1 MLPANDGPL
10 QVTMGKL
17 RKWIRFLVKIKLIF
31 PFALVCCTVLCCV
44 VVVQSIEI
52 KRRLSDFVQID
63 SISHQSALNESI
75 KIIIFLSPTN
85 HCGLHVSIMLAS
97 IRKFNYFSPVRHT
110 SLSSSSFNLMKIK
123 VKAKS
128 REMMNGSRRRG
139 SENVQYFYDP
149 PFTFSLRLAYILFIW
164 KTAHKMQPP
173 SSHSEH
179 MHAMQFS
186 FSFKKWSKTFHHV
199 SELHFCNMSSLFA
212 EIYIFIR
219 QHQSEIFNIMVECVR
234 AGRSRWEQHSNICNA
249 SNLHIGDGSAKRT
262 SCFFT
267 TFAESHSRSTF
278 IRFNFLKSAFYKL

>member
-1 MLPANDGPL
+1 
-10 QVTMGKL
+10 
-17 RKWIRFLVKIKLIF
+17 
-31 PFALVCCTVLCCV
+31 
-44 VVVQSIEI
+44 
-52 KRRLSDFVQID
+52 
-63 SISHQSALNESI
+63 
-75 KIIIFLSPTN
+75 
-85 HCGLHVSIMLAS
+85 MLAS

-234 AGRSRWEQHSNICNA
+234 AGHSRWEQHSNICNA
-249 SNLHIGDGSAKRT
+249 SNLHISGMARRRELHIFLRLLPNRIRARLLFVLISLNPPFINCK
-262 SCFFT
+262 SFY
-267 TFAESHSRSTF
+267 SR
-278 IRFNFLKSAFYKL
+278 NP